1 MSPHIVLTKQSRLKH
16 ISFVKTINSLFYNK
30 IFYYVIGI
38 MPVIVLRGI
47 NNNITNKLFLELVNF
62 FKIDSN
68 IKSDYLVDIVGINN
82 LSKVAT
88 KDYIPVNWRLWAFDN
103 IKSPSQLQVERVT
116 VANDHDVLKNYS
128 YMWYFPFLY
137 DRINLSNEINY
148 IFRSTRFNTDICIKI
163 LLPETTSWIS
173 ISKLFQGAFWA
184 EREVWDLCG
193 IPFKQHNDLRRILT
207 DYGFIGHPLKKDFPI
222 SGYVELRYD
231 ENKKRLVTEPVTVT
245 QDFRVFEYTYTWSA
259 KKI

>member
-47 NNNITNKLFLELVNF
+47 NNNITNKLFIELVNF

-88 KDYIPVNWRLWAFDN
+88 KDYIPVN
-103 IKSPSQLQVERVT
+103 
-116 VANDHDVLKNYS
+116 
-128 YMWYFPFLY
+128 
-137 DRINLSNEINY
+137 
-148 IFRSTRFNTDICIKI
+148 
-163 LLPETTSWIS
+163 
-173 ISKLFQGAFWA
+173 
-184 EREVWDLCG
+184 
-193 IPFKQHNDLRRILT
+193 
-207 DYGFIGHPLKKDFPI
+207 
-222 SGYVELRYD
+222 
-231 ENKKRLVTEPVTVT
+231 
-245 QDFRVFEYTYTWSA
+245 
-259 KKI
+259 